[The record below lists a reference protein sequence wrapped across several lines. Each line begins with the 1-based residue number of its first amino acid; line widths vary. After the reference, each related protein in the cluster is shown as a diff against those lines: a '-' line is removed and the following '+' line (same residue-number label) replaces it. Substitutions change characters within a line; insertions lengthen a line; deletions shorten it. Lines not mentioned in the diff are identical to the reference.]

1 MHATRGLTL
10 KEGSESLWRRGGDPI
25 SSDSPSAL
33 TVSIESSHGHELFSA
48 RTIPF
53 AARTLAGNHHV
64 NMDGNRSEEST
75 RQKDEPRHGSRRHNV
90 PSRQSRPPVATVKPG
105 ENSGLTGK
113 TARILT
119 VV

>member
-1 MHATRGLTL
+1 MHATRGLPL

-33 TVSIESSHGHELFSA
+33 NVSTDSSHGHELFSA

-64 NMDGNRSEEST
+64 NST
-75 RQKDEPRHGSRRHNV
+75 VSVSRAPAAAARTSPMTTTFVAENFFRLCKLPR
-90 PSRQSRPPVATVKPG
+90 
-105 ENSGLTGK
+105 
-113 TARILT
+113 
-119 VV
+119 